1 MASFSSERR
10 DPLLE
15 EDVFYQKRKY
25 YINNVLDD
33 QELDDMINDEERDKD
48 HRIRLGW
55 GRCSDSLQHSVLS
68 YSAGKP
74 LPEVEQLTTSSLVFF
89 STQKSIFPNESMQHW
104 EQDSYQYYLWLFSL
118 AVMTGQPEK
127 IADLMRWYSP
137 DPDGDGEDPL
147 LGSLM
152 ARLGVGM
159 PDLPLA
165 SELTFPKSY
174 GALYEAVQGD
184 DSRPK
189 EERQECIQRYLKS
202 WYQGMKECYWYG
214 RHKSEFAIYFGYWAF
229 EAGLVTLLYGLDDS
243 SYRDMKYYPKDLVDH
258 AREKGYDQVLD
269 PARMT
274 DQLRHDILLPGS
286 STPYA
291 ARWKSNLLP
300 EELTLAAGQTLPGPE
315 RSELNPSHVHFW
327 ISFRD

>member
-1 MASFSSERR
+1 MESFLDKKR

-15 EDVFYQKRKY
+15 EHVFEKKQNLYLAHVL
-25 YINNVLDD
+25 NNS
-33 QELDDMINDEERDKD
+33 EIESMINDINRDKT
-48 HRIRLGW
+48 HRVRLAW
-55 GRCSDSLQHSVLS
+55 RRSSDSLQYAILG
-68 YSAGKP
+68 YSAGKN
-74 LPEVEQLTTSSLVFF
+74 LSSVEEDTSSSLHFF
-89 STQKSIFPNESMQHW
+89 SIQKAMFPEKLLQYW

-127 IADLMRWYSP
+127 VADLVRWYSP

-152 ARLGVGM
+152 DRLGIGM
-159 PDLPLA
+159 PTLPLA

-174 GALYEAVQGD
+174 GALYEAIQGD

-189 EERQECIQRYLKS
+189 EERQECLQRYLKG

-258 AREKGYDQVLD
+258 AREQGYDNLLD
-269 PARMT
+269 PAQMT
-274 DQLRHDILLPGS
+274 DQQRHDILLPGS
-286 STPYA
+286 STPCA

-300 EELTLAAGQTLPGPE
+300 EELTLAAGQILPGPE

>member
-1 MASFSSERR
+1 MESFSTKRR

-15 EDVFYQKRKY
+15 ESVFSEQNEFFARRVL
-25 YINNVLDD
+25 NNKEKEDIISNI
-33 QELDDMINDEERDKD
+33 ENDID
-48 HRIRLGW
+48 HRARLGW
-55 GRCSDSLQHSVLS
+55 GQASKYLQHAILG
-68 YSAGKP
+68 YSAGK
-74 LPEVEQLTTSSLVFF
+74 LESEVEKDVESSLNRFLL
-89 STQKSIFPNESMQHW
+89 QKSMFHHEIMQYW

-152 ARLGVGM
+152 ARLGIGM
-159 PDLPLA
+159 QNLPLVK
-165 SELTFPKSY
+165 ELTFPKSY
-174 GALYEAVQGD
+174 GELYEAIQGD

-189 EERQECIQRYLKS
+189 EERQECIHRYLKG

-214 RHKSEFAIYFGYWAF
+214 DHKSRFSLHFGYWAF

-258 AREKGYDQVLD
+258 AREQGYDNLLD
-269 PARMT
+269 PAQMT
-274 DQLRHDILLPGS
+274 DQQRHDILLPGS